1 MGVVTYMQ
9 IKFHWSS
16 QKILMETHSRNCV
29 KYYYK
34 YVEKVLV
41 IFLHIQFNFS
51 KTHEQKV
58 LFYRRSIEN
67 EWVLFLQNQDKFPLE
82 FHKIVDTSSW
92 KQRSLEK
99 GGDLIANILKIWLL
113 LLHFQFNIKL
123 EILRNI
129 YGDQKNHEKWMVN
142 SIANFCHKLI
152 SNCRKKIPLQNH
164 HWKKLCTI
172 HPICNSDL
180 NAANQLLA
188 ISKP

>member
-9 IKFHWSS
+9 ITFHWSS

-34 YVEKVLV
+34 YGEKVLV
-41 IFLHIQFNFS
+41 IFFAYPIQFFKNPWAKF
-51 KTHEQKV
+51 
-58 LFYRRSIEN
+58 LFYQRSIEN
-67 EWVLFLQNQDKFPLE
+67 EWVLFLHNQDKFPLE

-99 GGDLIANILKIWLL
+99 GWNLIANILKIWLL
-113 LLHFQFNIKL
+113 LLCFQFNIK

-142 SIANFCHKLI
+142 STANFCHKLI
-152 SNCRKKIPLQNH
+152 S
-164 HWKKLCTI
+164 KL
-172 HPICNSDL
+172 
-180 NAANQLLA
+180 
-188 ISKP
+188 